1 MDKLVE
7 IANFQKQADAFA
19 LQSLLKSEGIW
30 CVLQDELINQVY
42 GNMVDL
48 GGIRV
53 EIQEKDVPRALEVM
67 KACGYPVDEEPVEP
81 EQLKAI
87 SRFSERIPFLRKLPL
102 EKQIIVILVITAV
115 LLGLLIYLG
124 SALSGSHV

>member
-1 MDKLVE
+1 MDKIVE
-7 IANFQKQADAFA
+7 IANFQKQADAHA

-30 CVLQDELINQVY
+30 CVLQGELINQVY

-53 EIQEKDVPRALEVM
+53 EILEKDLPHALKIME
-67 KACGYPVDEEPVEP
+67 AYGYPVGGEEEEPA
-81 EQLKAI
+81 QLKTI
-87 SRFSERIPFLRKLPL
+87 SSFSERIPFLRKLPL

-115 LLGLLIYLG
+115 LLGLLLYLG
-124 SALSGSHV
+124 SSLSASHV